1 MDVGRRDPEG
11 YFVILASP
19 EAKELVPQDVL
30 VEEVGDLI
38 IIRVK
43 SRSKA
48 VKLFKELKRRGLL
61 RE

>member
-1 MDVGRRDPEG
+1 LDVGRRDPEG